1 MNTETVLEIITMLDT
16 KIWNIVAPN
25 KALRVDDI
33 RVAALIQFRDHLQ
46 SYIEQQVNQ
55 AENELQGSE

>member
-1 MNTETVLEIITMLDT
+1 MDNTTLLEVIKMLDT
-16 KIWNIVAPN
+16 KIWNTVAPN

-46 SYIEQQVNQ
+46 SHIEAQLNAV
-55 AENELQGSE
+55 ELETGE

>member
-1 MNTETVLEIITMLDT
+1 MNTDTVLHIITMLDA
-16 KIWNIVAPN
+16 KIWNTVAPN

-55 AENELQGSE
+55 AENAIQGGE